1 MKTIYLT
8 SQFDLSLTIN
18 PFLGFPL
25 GATGS
30 VASVEPWDSGWI
42 PGMGHNSSLGGG
54 EKSGGGGEE
63 EAKKHEGEEEEEE
76 RMRKGGGTEGG
87 GGRREKEEEGWRD
100 KRRGRGSSMD
110 TNYK

>member
-30 VASVEPWDSGWI
+30 VASVEPWDSGLI
-42 PGMGHNSSLGGG
+42 PGMGDNCSLGEGG
-54 EKSGGGGEE
+54 KGGGGGGEG
-63 EAKKHEGEEEEEE
+63 AE
-76 RMRKGGGTEGG
+76 RG
-87 GGRREKEEEGWRD
+87 
-100 KRRGRGSSMD
+100 
-110 TNYK
+110 